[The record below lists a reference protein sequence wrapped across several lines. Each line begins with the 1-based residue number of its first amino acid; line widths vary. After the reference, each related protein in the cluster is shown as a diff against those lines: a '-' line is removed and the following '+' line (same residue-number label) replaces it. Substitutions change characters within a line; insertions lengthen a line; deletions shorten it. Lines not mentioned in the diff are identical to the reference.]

1 VSVETARDEAL
12 RTGVRLEVLTVAWMV
27 VEAAVAIGAGIAA
40 RSVLL
45 TAFGLDSAIE
55 LVSGITLLWRLRAE
69 ARATDPERVE
79 KVERRALGASAVLL
93 GLLFLYVLVSATLR
107 LILRIG
113 PEHSWL
119 GLAVS
124 LAALVAMP
132 VLAWRKQVANRTIG
146 SAALRADIAESA
158 TCAYLAAAT
167 LVGVALG
174 MVTGWWWIEY
184 AAATVV
190 LFFVGREAWE
200 AFSELRSGED
210 RDED

>member
-1 VSVETARDEAL
+1 MATARAAAV
-12 RTGVRLEVLTVAWMV
+12 RTGVRLEVLTVCWMV
-27 VEAAVAIGAGIAA
+27 IEAVVAIGAGVAA

-55 LVSGITLLWRLRAE
+55 LVSGITLLWRLGAE
-69 ARATDPERVE
+69 ARATDPEWVE
-79 KVERRALGASAVLL
+79 AVERRALGASAVLL
-93 GLLFLYVLVSATLR
+93 GLLFLYVLVTAALGV
-107 LILRIG
+107 IG
-113 PEHSWL
+113 QVPPEHSWV

-132 VLAWRKQVANRTIG
+132 VLAWRKRVANRIIG

-167 LVGVALG
+167 LIGVALG
-174 MVTGWWWIEY
+174 MATGWWWIEY
-184 AAATVV
+184 AAAAVV

-200 AFSELRSGED
+200 ALTELRPGQD
-210 RDED
+210 RDGD